1 MASRRHPEGMKL
13 FALAAN
19 CLLQGEVMN
28 TCAPAFTYPPAFAF
42 FMIPFGPPPPLAG
55 SYGSPLGAC
64 PGRLSTFKSSL
75 DVRIVHSILSP

>member
-42 FMIPFGPPPPLAG
+42 FMIPFGPPPHRRILW
-55 SYGSPLGAC
+55 
-64 PGRLSTFKSSL
+64 LSTWCLPGKAVNIQVL
-75 DVRIVHSILSP
+75 A